1 MVLLRFNWVT
11 VERICASRQR
21 SGRLAPWLFRNDA
34 AKKPALF
41 RLRSKSMSLA
51 TTANVLPDFLL
62 LLHASG
68 GVGDDI
74 VRKQ

>member
-1 MVLLRFNWVT
+1 MRQPSEKRAFSAVAVS
-11 VERICASRQR
+11 ERCREKAGSV
-21 SGRLAPWLFRNDA
+21 SA
-34 AKKPALF
+34 
-41 RLRSKSMSLA
+41 RSKSMSLA